1 MKSLLKPIIVLT
13 AIAFFCT
20 AALAGVNSLTKD
32 IIAASAAE
40 KKAQTMSELFPE
52 EKSFESVEVS
62 AELLKKYNASAVSKA
77 KGGSG
82 YIIEHASSGY
92 GGEIL
97 MMTAISPDGQI
108 VGVKILSHEETSGI
122 GTRVVES
129 ESFLSQFKGRDAKTE
144 AGVDGVSGATVS
156 SKATVNGINNACN
169 LFNEAILNRGGEG
182 K

>member
-13 AIAFFCT
+13 AIAFVCT

-32 IIAASAAE
+32 IIAKAAAE
-40 KKAQTMSELFPE
+40 KKAQSMQALFPE
-52 EKSFESVEVS
+52 EKEYEEVKVDS
-62 AELLKKYNASAVSKA
+62 DLLKTYNASAVSKA

-82 YIIEHASSGY
+82 YIVEHAASGY

-97 MMTAISPDGQI
+97 MMTAFSPDGKI

-122 GTRVVES
+122 GTRVVEGDG
-129 ESFLSQFKGRDAKTE
+129 FLSQLKDKDAATE
-144 AGVDGVSGATVS
+144 AGVDAVSGATVS
-156 SKATVNGINNACN
+156 SKGTINGINNACN
-169 LFNEAILNRGGEG
+169 LISEAILKKGGAE

>member
-13 AIAFFCT
+13 AIALVCT

-32 IIAASAAE
+32 IIAKAAAE
-40 KKAQTMSELFPE
+40 KKAQSMSELFPDE
-52 EKSFESVEVS
+52 TDYEAVEIS
-62 AELLKKYNASAVSKA
+62 AELLKKYNVSAVSKA

-82 YIIEHASSGY
+82 YVVEHAASGY

-97 MMTAISPDGQI
+97 MMSAFSPDGKI

-122 GTRVVES
+122 GTRVVEGDG
-129 ESFLSQFKGRDAKTE
+129 FLSQFKDKDCTKE
-144 AGVDGVSGATVS
+144 AGVDAVSGATVS
-156 SKATVNGINNACN
+156 SKATTNGINNACN
-169 LFNEAILNRGGEG
+169 LFNEAVLKGGEG